1 MVEGQQG
8 LSKGVLLSSKSLL
21 EMSKLH
27 TLKTPGQGLGRDG
40 SVVKTL
46 AMQA

>member
-8 LSKGVLLSSKSLL
+8 LSQGVLLSSKSLL
-21 EMSKLH
+21 EMSKLR
-27 TLKTPGQGLGRDG
+27 TLKTPVQGLGRDG

-46 AMQA
+46 ALQA